1 MWMEKT
7 LVVGLMRKS
16 TPRDQIERN
25 GPVPLYEQIK
35 NRLVTELRA
44 QHGSAQRVFSDAAL
58 MKRFG
63 VSRMTVRNAVAELV
77 REGVVRRIPGRGTF
91 LLPAEPVHVRIGG
104 LERFVQEWEFPHPQT
119 PVKVPFFRVVPP
131 PSWVAERLQ
140 CKPGEHVLEAHRLR
154 EDEGEP
160 VVLDIRY
167 VSARCMNGI
176 TRDDVS
182 RRSLFV
188 TIAERSGIEAVA
200 VEQEIGAEGASAS
213 VARQLRIPRDA
224 IVLRREVTFIA
235 KDQRPM
241 LTGFSYYRADRF
253 TFQMRATR

>member
-1 MWMEKT
+1 
-7 LVVGLMRKS
+7 MRKS
-16 TPRDQIERN
+16 PPADVIERN

-35 NRLVTELRA
+35 NRLVSELRA
-44 QHGSAQRVFSDAAL
+44 DAQGGGEQRVFSDAVL

-63 VSRMTVRNAVAELV
+63 VSRMTVRNAVADLV
-77 REGVVRRIPGRGTF
+77 REGVVQRIPGRGTF

-119 PVKVPFFRVVPP
+119 PVKVPVFRRVEPP
-131 PSWVAERLQ
+131 RWVAERLH
-140 CKPGEHVLEAHRLR
+140 CKPGELVLEAHRLR

-167 VSARCMNGI
+167 VSARAMKGL

-188 TIAERSGIEAVA
+188 TIAEKSGNAAVA
-200 VEQEIGAEGASAS
+200 VEQEIGAQGASAE
-213 VARQLRIPRDA
+213 VARQLLIPRGA
-224 IVLRREVTFIA
+224 IVLRREVTFIT
-235 KDQRPM
+235 KDQRPI
-241 LTGFSYYRADRF
+241 LTGVSYYRADRF